1 MAKVDEVGS
10 WSRKKLKLLSEY
22 VIAYTSIMNSPSVRK
37 WCTGCYYIDAFAGS
51 VTPWDKEMQQYI
63 DGSPRVA
70 LNTSPGFDG
79 YPTTA
84 GEDIKCWDHRCH

>member
-37 WCTGCYYIDAFAGS
+37 GCYYIDAFAGS